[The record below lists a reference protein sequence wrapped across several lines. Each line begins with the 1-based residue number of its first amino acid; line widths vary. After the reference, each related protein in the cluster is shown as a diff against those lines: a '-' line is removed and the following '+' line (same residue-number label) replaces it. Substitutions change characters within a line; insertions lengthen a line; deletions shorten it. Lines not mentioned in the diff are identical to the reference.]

1 VVTGGAVD
9 VIGVLVP
16 ARDEEELL
24 PACLAALAVAARA
37 PELAGVA
44 VEVVV
49 VADGCT
55 DRTAELAAAAGVD
68 VVSRTGSGGNVGAAR
83 HAGAE
88 HLLGAAAASWVPA
101 DRVWLASTD
110 ADSRVPPDWLVL
122 HLTAAGTRVHGLL
135 GTVAV
140 PDWTG
145 LPAGAAAEFGRS
157 YDAWRSGGADAVHP
171 HVHGANLGVRGSAYR
186 AVGGFPPWPA
196 DEDRGLVAALEGAGA
211 QLLRT
216 AAGPVLTSARR
227 VARARAGFGRDMARL
242 VSRVRVPAR

>member
-1 VVTGGAVD
+1 VTVD

-24 PACLAALAVAARA
+24 PACLRALAVAAAA

-55 DRTAELAAAAGVD
+55 DRTVERARAAGVD
-68 VVSRTGSGGNVGAAR
+68 VVARPGSGGNVGAAR
-83 HAGAE
+83 HAGAR
-88 HLLGAAAASWVPA
+88 HLLATAAASWVPA

-110 ADSRVPPDWLVL
+110 ADSRVPPDWLVV
-122 HLTAAGTRVHGLL
+122 HGAAAGTAVHGLL

-140 PDWTG
+140 TDWTG
-145 LPAGAAAEFGRS
+145 HPPGAAAEFGRS
-157 YDAWRSGGADAVHP
+157 YDAWRAAGADAVHP
-171 HVHGANLGVRGSAYR
+171 HVHGANLGVRGSAYLG
-186 AVGGFPPWPA
+186 VGGFPPCTA
-196 DEDRGLVAALEGAGA
+196 DEDRGLVAALEEAGA
-211 QLLRT
+211 RLLRT

-227 VARARAGFGRDMARL
+227 VARAPAGFGRDMARL
-242 VSRVRVPAR
+242 VSRVRGHAR